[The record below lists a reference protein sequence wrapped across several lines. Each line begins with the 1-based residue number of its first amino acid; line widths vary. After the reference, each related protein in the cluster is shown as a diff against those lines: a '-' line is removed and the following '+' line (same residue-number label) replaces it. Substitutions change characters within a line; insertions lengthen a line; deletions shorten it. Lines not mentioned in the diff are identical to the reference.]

1 MADAINTGNPTTPI
15 FIVNKYDDI
24 DGSRLNQ
31 DTPRGRLCF
40 RDTNGRMTIPRT
52 AAEAAKAVF
61 PVDWQKP
68 LNPPPYYDGPGLN
81 GGLPNPFDDGSLGA
95 QENTF
100 TFDPNQAFVA
110 NWPVGFKQYDVPPAL
125 LNVAMTSG
133 NMCLIFDE
141 GVFTYTS
148 GNYVGTLADFTIGAA
163 VYTATGTAATTGGM
177 ITASGSGNNIGHVY
191 SKEVFGTGTLTVKLK
206 GNAAL

>member
-1 MADAINTGNPTTPI
+1 
-15 FIVNKYDDI
+15 
-24 DGSRLNQ
+24 
-31 DTPRGRLCF
+31 
-40 RDTNGRMTIPRT
+40 MTIPRT

-141 GVFTYTS
+141 GVLTYTS